1 MNLKTILVTIIS
13 VMALTVFIV
22 ACKQKAK
29 ETSSVADVTEIPVK
43 LFAVQNET
51 ISEPV
56 VAPGFISSATEAR
69 LSFKTGGVIERIYV
83 EEGQSVHKGQLLATI
98 NLTEINAMV
107 EQAKEGLEKA
117 QRDYDR
123 TKNLYK
129 DTVTSLEQF
138 QNVTTGLNVAKQ
150 QYEMARF
157 NKSYSEIRAT
167 TDGRIVKK
175 IMNEGEIAAPG
186 MPVFF
191 MNSAGTNDWLV
202 KVGIADRD
210 WTRLKLGNTATVK
223 IDAYPGENFSG
234 AVSQLAQAPDA
245 MSGLYQ
251 VEIKLSGCNKSLA
264 TGLFAKTEI
273 QPNSDAI
280 YVTVP
285 VDAVIEGNGSEAF
298 VYTALD
304 SKAHKQPVKIAFI
317 KDGKVMLTSGLEK
330 GAKVVVDGSAY
341 LTDGV
346 GVKIVD

>member
-129 DTVTSLEQF
+129 DTVASLEQF

>member
-129 DTVTSLEQF
+129 DTVASLEQF

-210 WTRLKLGNTATVK
+210 WARLKLGNTATVK

>member
-210 WTRLKLGNTATVK
+210 WARLKLGNTATVK

>member
-1 MNLKTILVTIIS
+1 MNIKTIILTIAAVIP
-13 VMALTVFIV
+13 LTVFV
-22 ACKQKAK
+22 ACKQKAN
-29 ETSSVADVTEIPVK
+29 ETTSVADITEIPVR
-43 LFAVQNET
+43 LIAAQGET

-107 EQAKEGLEKA
+107 GQAKEGLDKA

-129 DTVTSLEQF
+129 DTVATLEQF
-138 QNVTTGLNVAKQ
+138 QNVTTGLNVSKQ
-150 QYEMARF
+150 QYDMAKF
-157 NKSYSEIRAT
+157 NQSYAEIRAT
-167 TDGRIVKK
+167 ADGKIVKK
-175 IMNEGEIAAPG
+175 IMNEGEIASPG

-202 KVGIADRD
+202 KIGVADKD
-210 WTRLKLGNTATVK
+210 WARLKLGNTASIK
-223 IDAYPGENFSG
+223 IDAYPGQVFSG
-234 AVSQLAQAPDA
+234 NVSQLAQAPDA

-251 VEIKLSGCNKSLA
+251 VEIKLNGCGKALA
-264 TGLFAKTEI
+264 TGLFAKAEI
-273 QPNSDAI
+273 KPDNNAS
-280 YVTVP
+280 YVTIP

-298 VYTALD
+298 VYTTAD
-304 SKAHKQPVKIAFI
+304 NKAHKQPVKVAFM
-317 KDGKVMLTSGLEK
+317 KDGKVMLSAGLDK
-330 GAKVVVDGSAY
+330 GVKVVTDGSAY

>member
-1 MNLKTILVTIIS
+1 MKTRTIVITT
-13 VMALTVFIV
+13 VAALALSVFIV

-29 ETSSVADVTEIPVK
+29 ETSPVAGVAEIPVK
-43 LFAVQNET
+43 LCAAQNET
-51 ISEPV
+51 VSEPV
-56 VAPGFISSATEAR
+56 EAAGFISSATEAR

-83 EEGQSVHKGQLLATI
+83 EEGQSVRKGQLLATI

-107 EQAKEGLEKA
+107 EQAKEGLDKA
-117 QRDYDR
+117 RRDYDR

-129 DTVTSLEQF
+129 DTVASLEQF
-138 QNVTTGLNVAKQ
+138 QNVTTGLNVAQQ
-150 QYEMARF
+150 QYDMAKF
-157 NKSYSEIRAT
+157 NQSYAEIRAT

-175 IMNEGEIAAPG
+175 IMNEGEIASPG

-202 KVGIADRD
+202 KVGVTDKD
-210 WTRLKLGNTATVK
+210 WARLKLGNIAMVK
-223 IDAYPGENFSG
+223 IDAYPGETFSG

-251 VEIKLSGCNKSLA
+251 VEVKLNGCNKALA

-273 QPNSDAI
+273 KPNSDAT
-280 YVTVP
+280 YVTIP

-298 VYTALD
+298 VYTTAD
-304 SKAHKQPVKIAFI
+304 NKAHKQPVKVAFL
-317 KDGKVMLTSGLEK
+317 KDGKVMLSAGIDR
-330 GAKVVVDGSAY
+330 GVKVVTDGSAY

-346 GVKIVD
+346 AVKVVD

>member
-1 MNLKTILVTIIS
+1 MNIRTIFVTVIGAL
-13 VMALTVFIV
+13 ALTVFIV

-43 LFAVQNET
+43 LFAAQNET
-51 ISEPV
+51 VSEPV

-83 EEGQSVHKGQLLATI
+83 EEGQAVHKGQLLATI

-129 DTVTSLEQF
+129 DTVASLEQF

-150 QYEMARF
+150 QYEMAKF
-157 NKSYSEIRAT
+157 NQSYAEIRAT
-167 TDGRIVKK
+167 TDGKIVKK

-210 WTRLKLGNTATVK
+210 WARLKLGNTAIIK

-234 AVSQLAQAPDA
+234 MVSQLAQAPDA

-251 VEIKLSGCNKSLA
+251 VEIKLNGCSKALA
-264 TGLFAKTEI
+264 TGLFAKAEI
-273 QPNSDAI
+273 NPNSDAS
-280 YVTVP
+280 YVTIP

-298 VYTALD
+298 VYTATD
-304 SKAHKQPVKIAFI
+304 NKAHKQPVRIAFM
-317 KDGKVMLTSGLEK
+317 KDGKVMLASGLEK
-330 GAKVVVDGSAY
+330 GTKVVTDGSAY

>member
-1 MNLKTILVTIIS
+1 MNIRTIFVTVIGAL
-13 VMALTVFIV
+13 ALTVFIV

-43 LFAVQNET
+43 LFAAQNET
-51 ISEPV
+51 VSEPV

-83 EEGQSVHKGQLLATI
+83 EEGQAVHKGQLLATI

-129 DTVTSLEQF
+129 DTVASLEQF

-150 QYEMARF
+150 QYEMAKF
-157 NKSYSEIRAT
+157 NQSYAEIRAT
-167 TDGRIVKK
+167 T
-175 IMNEGEIAAPG
+175 
-186 MPVFF
+186 
-191 MNSAGTNDWLV
+191 AGTNDWLV

-210 WTRLKLGNTATVK
+210 WARLKLGNTAIIK

-234 AVSQLAQAPDA
+234 MVSQLAQAPDA

-251 VEIKLSGCNKSLA
+251 VEIKLNGCSKALA
-264 TGLFAKTEI
+264 TGLFAKAEI
-273 QPNSDAI
+273 NPNSDAS
-280 YVTVP
+280 YVTIP

-298 VYTALD
+298 VYTATD
-304 SKAHKQPVKIAFI
+304 NKAHKQPVRIAFM
-317 KDGKVMLTSGLEK
+317 KDGKVMLASGLEK
-330 GAKVVVDGSAY
+330 GTKVVTDGSAY